1 MKSIL
6 FSLLTIGIATKGFSQ
21 FDGNNSI
28 AIPKIKSK
36 EKAFAPKD
44 KSDLNT
50 VPKTPLVLD
59 PLPANPNT
67 ETIFKK
73 IGESKP
79 ISLYLSNE
87 FKNPGDIYQQKL
99 NKKDGEVS
107 QVFRKNQNL
116 GDFKTKSTFVSIY
129 CRDNEFVDGDR
140 VRIYINDIL
149 IQSDILLDGEFQQ
162 FEVSLKKGFNKI
174 DIEAINQGSSGP
186 NTAEFQV
193 FDEKGGL
200 LSQNRWNLA
209 TGYKA
214 TIVVIRE

>member
-1 MKSIL
+1 MKFIL
-6 FSLLTIGIATKGFSQ
+6 FSLLTIGIVTKGFSQ

-36 EKAFAPKD
+36 EKAISQKD

-50 VPKTPLVLD
+50 IPKTPLLLQ
-59 PLPANPNT
+59 PLPNNPNS

-79 ISLYLSNE
+79 ISLYLNKE
-87 FKNPGDIYQQKL
+87 FKNPGAIYQQKL
-99 NKKDGEVS
+99 NKKEGEVS

-116 GDFKTKSTFVSIY
+116 GDFKTKASFLSIF

-149 IQSDILLDGEFQQ
+149 IQSDILLDGDFKQ
-162 FEVSLKKGFNKI
+162 FEISLKKGFNKI
-174 DIEAINQGSSGP
+174 DIEALNQGTSGP
-186 NTAEFQV
+186 NTAEFMV
-193 FDEKGGL
+193 YDEKGGL
-200 LSQNRWNLA
+200 ISQNQWNLA

-214 TIVVIRE
+214 TIVVVRE